1 MNKAPFF
8 ISAPRTRSSVLF
20 ETAQFYVEN
29 AFNLKPLGNHTEL
42 FLEFSRNAEFV
53 DVKEN
58 KTHTAELYP
67 IARGGNLNVHYIYPP
82 VFKTRKDRNLYKIQ
96 ILEYLKLQGNEFNI
110 KGTMQIIDTY
120 PSIIEFYKDRHFVI
134 TKRRNITDYVC
145 SFCVAYTSKLFHAR
159 PNNLD
164 RYKKIIQDKVF
175 IDNTLLSQV
184 GNLLEQTKKLW
195 QVESLLQQKNYDYTV
210 TYYEDL
216 NTQEK
221 INNTLTSILSTN
233 DWQSYLPDNYS
244 DLVPIKIE
252 KDYSQII
259 SNYEDIIDS
268 IQKYI
273 KDSDI
278 ERHI

>member
-1 MNKAPFF
+1 MSKAPFF

-29 AFNLKPLGNHTEL
+29 AYNLKPLGNHTEL
-42 FLEFSRNAEFV
+42 FLEFSRNAEFL
-53 DVKEN
+53 DVKED
-58 KTHTAELYP
+58 KKYTAELYP
-67 IARGGNLNVHYIYPP
+67 IASGGNLNVHYVYPP

-96 ILEYLKLQGNEFNI
+96 TLEYLKLQGNEFNI

-145 SFCVAYTSKLFHAR
+145 SFFVAYTSKLFHAR

-164 RYKKIIQDKVF
+164 RYKKIIQDKVH
-175 IDNTLLSQV
+175 IDPELFPQI
-184 GNLLEQTKKLW
+184 GNLLKQTKQLW
-195 QVESLLQQKNYDYTV
+195 QVESLLKEKGYSYSV

-216 NTQEK
+216 DTQQK
-221 INNTLTSILSTN
+221 INNKLTEILQTE
-233 DWQSYLPDNYS
+233 DWIKYLPDNYS
-244 DLVPIKIE
+244 ERVPIKID
-252 KDYSQII
+252 KDYSEII
-259 SNYEDIIDS
+259 SNYEDIKDS
-268 IQKYI
+268 IKSYI

-278 ERHI
+278 ERYI

>member
-1 MNKAPFF
+1 MSKAPFF

-29 AFNLKPLGNHTEL
+29 AYNLKPLGNHTEL
-42 FLEFSRNAEFV
+42 FLEFSRNAEFL
-53 DVKEN
+53 DVKED
-58 KTHTAELYP
+58 KKYTAELYP
-67 IARGGNLNVHYIYPP
+67 IASGGNLNVHYVYPP

-96 ILEYLKLQGNEFNI
+96 TLEYLKLQGNEFNI

-145 SFCVAYTSKLFHAR
+145 SFFVAYTSKLFHAR

-164 RYKKIIQDKVF
+164 RYKKIIQDKVH
-175 IDNTLLSQV
+175 IDPELFPQI
-184 GNLLEQTKKLW
+184 GNLLKQTKQLW
-195 QVESLLQQKNYDYTV
+195 QVESLLKEKGYSYSV

-216 NTQEK
+216 DTQQK
-221 INNTLTSILSTN
+221 INNKLTEILQTE
-233 DWQSYLPDNYS
+233 DWIKYLPDNYS
-244 DLVPIKIE
+244 ERFPIKID
-252 KDYSQII
+252 KDYSEII
-259 SNYEDIIDS
+259 SNYEDIKNS
-268 IQKYI
+268 IKSYI

-278 ERHI
+278 ERYI

>member
-1 MNKAPFF
+1 MSNAPFF

-29 AFNLKPLGNHTEL
+29 AYNLKPLGNHTEL
-42 FLEFSRNAEFV
+42 FLEFSRNAEFL
-53 DVKEN
+53 DVKED
-58 KTHTAELYP
+58 KKYTAELYP
-67 IARGGNLNVHYIYPP
+67 IASGGNLNVHYVYPP

-96 ILEYLKLQGNEFNI
+96 TLEYLKLQGNEFNI

-145 SFCVAYTSKLFHAR
+145 SFFVAYTSKLFHAR

-164 RYKKIIQDKVF
+164 RYKKIIQDKVH
-175 IDNTLLSQV
+175 IDPELFPQI
-184 GNLLEQTKKLW
+184 GNLLKQTKQLW
-195 QVESLLQQKNYDYTV
+195 QVESLLKEKGYSYSV

-216 NTQEK
+216 DTQQK
-221 INNTLTSILSTN
+221 INNKLTEILQTE
-233 DWQSYLPDNYS
+233 DWIKYLPDNYS
-244 DLVPIKIE
+244 ERVPIKID
-252 KDYSQII
+252 KDYSEII
-259 SNYEDIIDS
+259 SNYEDIKNS
-268 IQKYI
+268 IKSYI

-278 ERHI
+278 ERYI

>member
-1 MNKAPFF
+1 MSKAPFF

-29 AFNLKPLGNHTEL
+29 AYNLKPLGNHTEL
-42 FLEFSRNAEFV
+42 FLEFSRNAEFL
-53 DVKEN
+53 DVKED
-58 KTHTAELYP
+58 KKYTAELYP
-67 IARGGNLNVHYIYPP
+67 IASGGNLNVHYVYPP

-96 ILEYLKLQGNEFNI
+96 TLEYLKLQGNEFNI

-145 SFCVAYTSKLFHAR
+145 SFFVAYTSKLFHAR

-164 RYKKIIQDKVF
+164 RYKKIIQDKVH
-175 IDNTLLSQV
+175 IDPELFPQI
-184 GNLLEQTKKLW
+184 GNLLKQTKQLW
-195 QVESLLQQKNYDYTV
+195 QVESLLKEKGYSYSV

-216 NTQEK
+216 DTQQK
-221 INNTLTSILSTN
+221 INNKLTEILQTE
-233 DWQSYLPDNYS
+233 DWIKYLPDNYS
-244 DLVPIKIE
+244 ERVPIKID
-252 KDYSQII
+252 KDYSEII
-259 SNYEDIIDS
+259 SNYEDIKNS
-268 IQKYI
+268 IKSYI

-278 ERHI
+278 ERYI